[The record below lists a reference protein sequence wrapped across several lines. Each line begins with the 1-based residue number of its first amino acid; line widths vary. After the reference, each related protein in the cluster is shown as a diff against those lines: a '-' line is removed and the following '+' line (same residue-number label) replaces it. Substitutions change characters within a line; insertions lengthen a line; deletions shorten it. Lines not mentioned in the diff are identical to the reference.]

1 MSPKGRPEGERAPQR
16 VSVEGSPMSA
26 KDRPEREQAP
36 QHVGAGSPMT
46 AEGAPVSATD
56 AALVTLEAVGKDY
69 PRLATS
75 GGRLRLVANLLRGRA
90 AASSFT
96 ALDGVGFTMRRG
108 ESLAVIGE
116 NGAGKS
122 TLLKIIAGVIK
133 PTRGRV
139 SVDGRIAALLELGS
153 GFHPDY
159 TGYANIDLAAA
170 LLGLDPARIASQR
183 DAIVAF
189 ADIGEH
195 IHDPIK
201 TYSSGM
207 VVRLGFAIATAL
219 APDVLITDEV
229 LAVGDESFQ
238 KKCVAWMEDYLGRGG
253 TLLLCSHS
261 MYHVQKLCAHALWLE
276 HGRPRLYGR
285 ADEVAREYLAF
296 HEARGAQHR
305 AFRQQV
311 LGDYQVTSFEVTPV
325 GGGDEVDPERGFDVR
340 VEVRSP
346 DGRPPVITVGVVRV
360 DGTPVFGTTS
370 ELDGVAPERLD
381 GDRYGFALRFDALPL
396 LPGHYLA
403 RAHAM
408 DPEGMR
414 LFDHH
419 ERPFVVAGTTRELGF
434 CRLPHRWTHGRGA

>member
-1 MSPKGRPEGERAPQR
+1 MTSPPL
-16 VSVEGSPMSA
+16 V
-26 KDRPEREQAP
+26 
-36 QHVGAGSPMT
+36 
-46 AEGAPVSATD
+46 
-56 AALVTLEAVGKDY
+56 ALDGVGKDY
-69 PRLATS
+69 AKLAPA
-75 GGRLRLVANLLRGRA
+75 GGRLRLVADLLRGRA
-90 AASSFT
+90 AAESFT
-96 ALDGVGFTMRRG
+96 ALDGISLAMRRG

-122 TLLKIIAGVIK
+122 TLLKIVAGVVR

-139 SVDGRIAALLELGS
+139 AVNGRVAALLELGS

-170 LLGLDPARIASQR
+170 LLGMDTTEIAARR

-189 ADIGEH
+189 ADIGAH

-207 VVRLGFAIATAL
+207 VVRLGFAIATAI

-238 KKCVAWMEDYLGRGG
+238 RKCVAWMEDYLGRGG

-276 HGRPRLYGR
+276 HGRPRMYGTA
-285 ADEVAREYLAF
+285 ADVAREYLAY
-296 HEARGAQHR
+296 HEARTATAGAPLR
-305 AFRQQV
+305 VPA
-311 LGDYQVTSFEVTPV
+311 GDYAVTGLSVMPV
-325 GGGDEVDPERGFDVR
+325 GGGAEVDAARGFEVA
-340 VEVRSP
+340 VEVNSP
-346 DGRPPVITVGVVRV
+346 DGRPPVVAVGVVRA
-360 DGTPVFGTTS
+360 DGTPVYGTTS
-370 ELDGVAPERLD
+370 ELDAAAPVRRAA
-381 GDRYGFALRFDALPL
+381 DRYAFAVRFHALPL
-396 LPGHYLA
+396 LPGHYRV

-419 ERPFVVAGTTRELGF
+419 EVPFVVAGTTRELGY
-434 CRLPHRWTHGRGA
+434 CRLPHQWGTDGSGA